1 MKKDCSGIV
10 VTPMYFLK
18 LGQDVLNAVL
28 LIGVFSVLSNCQ
40 LSFGTFVIRIYYVLF
55 VIMMIMMTMMMM
67 METQMGALKINTWL
81 CANTITARVLFIMFS
96 NKSSPNNLQHLPI
109 TKGKPQLYY

>member
-1 MKKDCSGIV
+1 
-10 VTPMYFLK
+10 MYFLK
-18 LGQDVLNAVL
+18 LGLDVLNAVL
-28 LIGVFSVLSNCQ
+28 LIGVCSVLSNCQ
-40 LSFGTFVIRIYYVLF
+40 LSFGTFVFGIYYVLN
-55 VIMMIMMTMMMM
+55 VMMMIMMMMMM
-67 METQMGALKINTWL
+67 METQMGALKIFTWL